1 MNNTL
6 HKDKL
11 IAIIG
16 PTGVGK
22 SRLAVELAFHFN
34 GEIIGADSRQVYR
47 YMNIGTAK
55 PNQEDMAKVP
65 HHLINIAEPEDDF
78 NLAAYHTLFE
88 RTIEGVCTAGR
99 LPFIVGGSG
108 LYIWSVLENW
118 DIPVV
123 APDRQYRQQLE
134 ERVTQF
140 GGEELYDELKGI
152 DPQSAVQIDSR
163 NVRRVIRALEVNRQ
177 TGQTFSSLRRKR
189 EEQYDYLIIGLTT
202 EREYLYKLI
211 DRRVDQMMEAGLI
224 EEVKSLLN
232 TGYSFNAPALSGIGY
247 QQICSYIKGEL
258 GLEAAIQQIKYE
270 THRFVRQQY
279 NWFKK
284 NDERI
289 HWYDVR
295 YNDVLDKTS
304 ELIDSFIEKRQA

>member
-65 HHLINIAEPEDDF
+65 HHLINVAEPEDDF

-88 RTIEGVCTAGR
+88 RTIDGVCNAGR
-99 LPFIVGGSG
+99 LPFVVGGSG

-123 APDRQYRQQLE
+123 APDRQ
-134 ERVTQF
+134 
-140 GGEELYDELKGI
+140 
-152 DPQSAVQIDSR
+152 
-163 NVRRVIRALEVNRQ
+163 
-177 TGQTFSSLRRKR
+177 
-189 EEQYDYLIIGLTT
+189 
-202 EREYLYKLI
+202 
-211 DRRVDQMMEAGLI
+211 
-224 EEVKSLLN
+224 
-232 TGYSFNAPALSGIGY
+232 
-247 QQICSYIKGEL
+247 
-258 GLEAAIQQIKYE
+258 
-270 THRFVRQQY
+270 
-279 NWFKK
+279 
-284 NDERI
+284 
-289 HWYDVR
+289 
-295 YNDVLDKTS
+295 
-304 ELIDSFIEKRQA
+304 